1 MLASS
6 ILSYSDFL
14 KDSKEPLELRKAIV
28 AKYQELKECEF
39 RFNNR
44 GEEFV

>member
-14 KDSKEPLELRKAIV
+14 KDSKEPLELRKAMV
-28 AKYQELKECEF
+28 ARYQTYF
-39 RFNNR
+39 IY
-44 GEEFV
+44 